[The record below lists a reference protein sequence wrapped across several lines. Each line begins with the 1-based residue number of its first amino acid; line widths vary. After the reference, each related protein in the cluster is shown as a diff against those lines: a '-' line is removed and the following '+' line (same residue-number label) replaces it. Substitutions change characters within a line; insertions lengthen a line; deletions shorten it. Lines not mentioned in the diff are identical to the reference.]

1 MGLYWGVTLHNEDST
16 IELSKSSHY
25 IEEGTTVTLKAND
38 GYVIKSIRLET
49 PHYTE
54 QVTDGN
60 GLNEFKFRPR
70 QYIKDTVTT
79 KKLDIYVTTEEV
91 EVGQVVTLSLDLDSG
106 FTTDFTKEV
115 VEKTDVVQIDLK
127 DYHKFFGNVIVTLN
141 DTVHEYNYQDNSFY
155 FRNDG
160 KSFALR
166 LETKWKEDLESVS
179 IEAHS
184 EKYTAYSTQLENA
197 VSNIYRNEV
206 DSKDQLIVSAKE
218 GYEFNESGITIVY
231 TRNGV
236 NERITYK
243 PKQYP
248 DLFDSEG
255 QEFIQKFTLDFGTV
269 WSDDL
274 QEIEVI
280 ALAEE
285 PPPPRETIL
294 NLVLENATAN
304 IEGNRINEIQ
314 DLVLTANE
322 GFEFKDQIKM
332 TLTRQLNVAITKTF
346 FPNSVTD
353 SKYFNED
360 NTVFTLNMSEIW
372 KHDLQILLIESSAE
386 ETYTGGDDEDITDS
400 TTDFANVYHADSSIL
415 SSISAERFS
424 KSQTGGTEGQG
435 DLNID
440 MGAYI
445 YQAYKFPLKFTADL
459 ISESVSKVQMGFYD
473 LETTSKYMLRSRVK
487 FDLGTIQVPESYHNI
502 YDYRDTQCLL
512 HVPYAEP
519 IEIEPTYVIGQMVDL
534 TYFLDLYNGVVTLEV
549 YSDKIEGGLVQRVD
563 NLPLAFD
570 IPFIQPTYN
579 SVSNKVGGYI
589 SNKVKTPYI
598 EVVRNIPY
606 DVSTI
611 FGKEGKEYGQ
621 LQTFEG
627 YIEVSDLDIYT
638 TASRSEQEQIEA
650 LLGEGVIINIP
661 QDKTIITK

>member
-1 MGLYWGVTLHNEDST
+1 MGLYWGVTLYNEDST
-16 IELSKSSHY
+16 VELSKSSHY
-25 IEEGTTVTLKAND
+25 VEEGTTVTLKAND

-49 PHYTE
+49 EHYTE
-54 QVTDGN
+54 EVTDGN
-60 GLNEFKFRPR
+60 GLNEFKFQPR
-70 QYIKDTVTT
+70 KYIKDTVTT

-141 DTVHEYNYQDNSFY
+141 DTVHKYNYQDNSVY

-166 LETKWKEDLESVS
+166 LETKWREDLESVS

-206 DSKDQLIVSAKE
+206 DSNDQLIVSAKE

-255 QEFIQKFTLDFGTV
+255 QEFIQEFTLDFGTV
-269 WSDDL
+269 WTDDL

-285 PPPPRETIL
+285 PPPPKEAIL
-294 NLVLENATAN
+294 ELVLENATVN

-322 GFEFKDQIKM
+322 GFEFKDQIKL
-332 TLTRQLNVAITKTF
+332 TLTRQLNVAIKKTF
-346 FPNSVTD
+346 FPNSATD

-360 NTVFTLNMSEIW
+360 NTVFTLNMSELW
-372 KHDLQILLIESSAE
+372 VYDLQFVVIESSAE

-459 ISESVSKVQMGFYD
+459 ISETVSKVQMGFYD

-563 NLPLAFD
+563 NLQLAFD

-627 YIEVSDLDIYT
+627 YIEVSDLDIST

-650 LLGEGVIINIP
+650 LLAEGVIINIP

>member
-1 MGLYWGVTLHNEDST
+1 MGLYWGVTLYNEDST
-16 IELSKSSHY
+16 VELSKSSHY

-49 PHYTE
+49 EHYTE
-54 QVTDGN
+54 EVTDGN

-70 QYIKDTVTT
+70 QYIRDTVTT

-91 EVGQVVTLSLDLDSG
+91 AVGQVVTLSLDLDSG

-141 DTVHEYNYQDNSFY
+141 DTVHKYNYQDNSYY

-206 DSKDQLIVSAKE
+206 DSKDQLIVSAKK

-243 PKQYP
+243 PKKYP

-255 QEFIQKFTLDFGTV
+255 QELIQKFTLDFETV

-304 IEGNRINEIQ
+304 IEGNKINEIQ

-372 KHDLQILLIESSAE
+372 KHDLQILLVESNAE

-400 TTDFANVYHADSSIL
+400 TTDFANVYYADSSIL

-440 MGAYI
+440 MGSYI

-459 ISESVSKVQMGFYD
+459 ISETVSKVQMGFYD

-579 SVSNKVGGYI
+579 SVTNKVGGYI

-627 YIEVSDLDIYT
+627 YIEVSDLDIST

>member
-38 GYVIKSIRLET
+38 GYVIKNIRLET

-70 QYIKDTVTT
+70 KYIKDTVTT

-141 DTVHEYNYQDNSFY
+141 DTVHKYNYQDNSVY

-166 LETKWKEDLESVS
+166 LETKWREDLESVS

-206 DSKDQLIVSAKE
+206 DSTDQLIVSAKE

-243 PKQYP
+243 PKKYP

-255 QEFIQKFTLDFGTV
+255 QEFIQKFTLDFETV

-372 KHDLQILLIESSAE
+372 VHDLQILLVEANAE

-440 MGAYI
+440 MGSYI

-589 SNKVKTPYI
+589 SNKVKRPYI

-627 YIEVSDLDIYT
+627 YIEVSDLDIST

-650 LLGEGVIINIP
+650 LLAEGVIINIP

>member
-1 MGLYWGVTLHNEDST
+1 MGLYWGVTLYNEDST
-16 IELSKSSHY
+16 VELSKSSHY
-25 IEEGTTVTLKAND
+25 VEEGTTVTLKAND

-49 PHYTE
+49 EHYTE
-54 QVTDGN
+54 EVTDGN
-60 GLNEFKFRPR
+60 GLNEFKFQPR
-70 QYIKDTVTT
+70 KYIKDTVTT

-141 DTVHEYNYQDNSFY
+141 DTVHKYNYQDNSVY

-166 LETKWKEDLESVS
+166 LETKWREDLESVS

-206 DSKDQLIVSAKE
+206 DSNDQLIVSAKE

-255 QEFIQKFTLDFGTV
+255 QEFIQEFTLDFGTV
-269 WSDDL
+269 WTDDL

-285 PPPPRETIL
+285 PPPPKEAIL
-294 NLVLENATAN
+294 ELVLENATVN

-322 GFEFKDQIKM
+322 GFEFKDQIKL
-332 TLTRQLNVAITKTF
+332 TLTRQLNVAIKKTF
-346 FPNSVTD
+346 FPNSATD

-360 NTVFTLNMSEIW
+360 NTVFTLNMSELW
-372 KHDLQILLIESSAE
+372 VYDLQFVVIESSAE

-459 ISESVSKVQMGFYD
+459 ISETVSKVQMGFYA

-563 NLPLAFD
+563 NLQLAFD

-627 YIEVSDLDIYT
+627 YIEVSDLDIST

-650 LLGEGVIINIP
+650 LLAEGVIINIP